1 MFSHRLT
8 VTEVMVVFDQ
18 GIEESLFGQS
28 SHLPDDKLRQAAKID
43 LDGGLIE
50 ARAIRFLS
58 PDQRIVR
65 RTALGGKL
73 DLAGPLQLQQERA
86 ADHIAQLTVGLDPV
100 PCLTEP
106 LGELSAAISRMLC
119 DKALDEGD
127 ILIRNDSVSVLQ
139 LCVHTLAN
147 SSGGTGTQARS
158 DLSGQFFEELH
169 LPCRYLEVPDEGLQL
184 MSVQMGTLGPVVKAA
199 GGEALMSDPEAL
211 PVVGQDSQGGPLP
224 AAKDKKRTIK
234 GVLPEDLTADPA
246 EAVDALA
253 EINRLHTKEDAH
265 LGSDLDHRR

>member
-1 MFSHRLT
+1 MNQAVCEDGFNGPRQIPAQRITDPDGRRQLSKPAGEEIFKVFPGNGPLTHEDQVLEMFSHRLA
-8 VTEVMVVFDQ
+8 VTEVMMVFDQ
-18 GIEESLFGQS
+18 GIEESLLGQS

-73 DLAGPLQLQQERA
+73 DLAGPLQLQQERP

-106 LGELSAAISRMLC
+106 LGELSAAVGRMLR
-119 DKALDEGD
+119 DEALDEGD

-139 LCVHTLAN
+139 LCVHTPAN
-147 SSGGTGTQARS
+147 RTGGTGT
-158 DLSGQFFEELH
+158 
-169 LPCRYLEVPDEGLQL
+169 
-184 MSVQMGTLGPVVKAA
+184 
-199 GGEALMSDPEAL
+199 
-211 PVVGQDSQGGPLP
+211 
-224 AAKDKKRTIK
+224 
-234 GVLPEDLTADPA
+234 
-246 EAVDALA
+246 
-253 EINRLHTKEDAH
+253 
-265 LGSDLDHRR
+265 